1 MLRRPRIHPTNLPL
15 HIVQRGHN
23 RDVRFFAEGNCH
35 VLVLC
40 LALFAGCH
48 SIPAI
53 AFDMAMQRSHQ
64 VQHKGAHDSLTAKVK
79 LPVDGSTMNELLDE
93 LSAEFIETSKYQ
105 DFPEGTLGAIQYL
118 SKQHLSKLKASEG
131 RGVWENERISMR
143 MAEETIIKGF
153 RVFVADGGVRVTLT
167 KEEKSKNIDFLIE
180 PISYL
185 ITLRNKHNPEEL
197 KKLNLL
203 KSKNDTSSHIL
214 SLDFKRNSE
223 TGIYFIKNIQIR
235 EKETF

>member
-1 MLRRPRIHPTNLPL
+1 MLRRPRIHFTNLSL
-15 HIVQRGHN
+15 YVVQRGHN
-23 RDVRFFAEGNCH
+23 RDVRFFGEGNCH
-35 VLVLC
+35 ALVLC

-53 AFDMAMQRSHQ
+53 AFDMAMQGYP
-64 VQHKGAHDSLTAKVK
+64 VQHKGAHVPLTAKVK

-131 RGVWENERISMR
+131 RGVLKNELVSMR

-153 RVFVADGGVRVTLT
+153 RVFVADGGVRITLT
-167 KEEKSKNIDFLIE
+167 QEEKINNIDFLIE

-203 KSKNDTSSHIL
+203 KSKSDTSSHIL